1 MSNGLPKSPKA
12 ASSGTGGTAFSR
24 DRMQQSRF
32 ELKYLL
38 TEHTAQR
45 MRDFVRSHIDLDE
58 YSVGKEQLSYPVH
71 SLYLDSD
78 DLKTYWWTINGDKNR
93 FKLRLRYYDANPGSP
108 IFFEVKRRM
117 DNCIMKQRGGVR
129 QEAVAAL
136 LAGHLPEPEHLLVKD
151 NAKQLAALQRF
162 SHLMESLHAKPKI
175 HIAYLREAYVSAD
188 DSQRLTFDRM
198 IQAEEHLTRT
208 VTTDLIH
215 PVRNLEGC
223 VVLELK
229 FTNRFPN
236 WFRDLIETFGVMQC
250 GAAKY
255 VEGVQNLG
263 SRRLHALGP
272 VVEEPM
278 EWGGGR
284 EQLRVPASQAKLP
297 SWVSF
302 DG

>member
-1 MSNGLPKSPKA
+1 MNNGLTPPRKVERPGA
-12 ASSGTGGTAFSR
+12 GGGAFAR

-38 TEHTAQR
+38 TEETAQR
-45 MRDFVRSHIDLDE
+45 MRDFVRGYIGLDE
-58 YSVGKEQLSYPVH
+58 YSVGKEQFSYPVH

-93 FKLRLRYYDANPGSP
+93 FKLRLRYYDVNPSSP

-129 QEAVAAL
+129 QEAVAGL
-136 LAGHLPEPEHLLVKD
+136 LAGHLPSPEHLLA
-151 NAKQLAALQRF
+151 NNPKQLAALQRF
-162 SHLMESLHAKPKI
+162 CHLMDSLHAKPKI
-175 HIAYLREAYVSAD
+175 HIAYLREAYVSED

-198 IQAEEHLTRT
+198 IQAEENLTHT
-208 VTTDLIH
+208 VTTDLAH
-215 PVRNLEGC
+215 PVQNLAGY

-236 WFRDLIETFGVMQC
+236 WFRELVETFGVMQC

-272 VVEEPM
+272 VVEEAT

-284 EQLRVPASQAKLP
+284 EQLRVPAGQAKLP